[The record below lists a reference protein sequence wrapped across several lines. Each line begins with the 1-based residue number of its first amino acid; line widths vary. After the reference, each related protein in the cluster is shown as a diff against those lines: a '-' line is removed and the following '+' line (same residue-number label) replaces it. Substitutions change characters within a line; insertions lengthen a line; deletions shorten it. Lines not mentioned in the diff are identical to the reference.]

1 VVDSPSEPA
10 AVDSSLLISLSLGL
24 GSLALVLAGA
34 AVFLLLRGSDYFM
47 KAKYRS
53 NRVSAESHL
62 EIPEP

>member
-1 VVDSPSEPA
+1 
-10 AVDSSLLISLSLGL
+10 L